1 MPMELTVPVKTAET
15 GLGPLQTR
23 INHTDH
29 LKTFLRDPFLLFHEL
44 KLCCGLSP
52 PHWPVKHKFRH
63 FASLTFT
70 LTRQPLDE
78 C

>member
-15 GLGPLQTR
+15 GLGTLQTS
-23 INHTDH
+23 INHTDD
-29 LKTFLRDPFLLFHEL
+29 LKTFLRDPFLLFDEL

-52 PHWPVKHKFRH
+52 PHWSEKHKFRY
-63 FASLTFT
+63 FALLTFT
-70 LTRQPLDE
+70 LTREPLDE